1 MRLARC
7 VAGNTPTATGTP
19 PETAQARPGPRAEP
33 ARPHLTGPAGP
44 SELLPGEGNE
54 GKPRPHRDLSPRVQ
68 LRGGGG
74 WGVDWAAEATGGRQA
89 LPPPHSPS
97 AQQPRSA
104 PQPARRLTSDW
115 DRAAA
120 RTAGYSPPH
129 ADEPPSSRPPLVG
142 SAPLRFTIGRPGL
155 SPLSHWLFAPRARG
169 GLACVRYVPRRP
181 CRLCRSPRGKSR
193 WGGGAEPRAP
203 PPRRVLRGERAVLR
217 EGGTALRRFLLA
229 GQTPEP
235 ATAGGGLFCWPVRT
249 KKTGLWCA
257 GEILGVHGVCTS
269 LCEHRHGPVGRE
281 RRNGVWSLP
290 LKLEAEP

>member
-68 LRGGGG
+68 LRGGG

-155 SPLSHWLFAPRARG
+155 SPLSHWLSAPRARG